1 MYIDTTKKLIEF
13 LNESTDCFHTT
24 ENIRKILTDNG
35 FYELSE
41 SKSWELQG
49 GKKYFVIRNMSSVLA
64 FKMPDKKPEGIMLAA
79 THSDSPSFKI
89 KPNAEMESENHYL
102 RLNTEGY
109 GGAID
114 FSWLDRPLSVS
125 GRICVKN
132 DSSVDIKLINID
144 RDMLIIPSLAIHM
157 NRDAN
162 KGYEFNHQRDMIPLF
177 GSEKGQFLSVLAQCA
192 DVCAD
197 DITGYDLFLYNR
209 EKGCIW
215 GADNEYFSAP
225 RIDDLQCSYAVLN
238 GFIKA
243 EKSESLQ
250 MFAILDNEEVGSSTK
265 QGAKSDFLLGV
276 LERIYENMG
285 FSREDYRIALS
296 NGFMVS
302 ADNGHAV
309 HPNHADKS
317 DPTNRIYMND
327 GIVIKYN
334 ANQSYTT
341 DAVSESI
348 FKAVCEKADVPYQE
362 FTNRSDMRGGS
373 TLGNL
378 ANNHVSLNS
387 VDIGLAQLSMHS
399 SYETAGVRDTKYLID
414 AMKVFFETVIVN
426 DNNKIILKK

>member
-1 MYIDTTKKLIEF
+1 
-13 LNESTDCFHTT
+13 
-24 ENIRKILTDNG
+24 
-35 FYELSE
+35 
-41 SKSWELQG
+41 
-49 GKKYFVIRNMSSVLA
+49 
-64 FKMPDKKPEGIMLAA
+64 ML
-79 THSDSPSFKI
+79 
-89 KPNAEMESENHYL
+89 
-102 RLNTEGY
+102 
-109 GGAID
+109 
-114 FSWLDRPLSVS
+114 
-125 GRICVKN
+125 
-132 DSSVDIKLINID
+132 
-144 RDMLIIPSLAIHM
+144 
-157 NRDAN
+157 
-162 KGYEFNHQRDMIPLF
+162 
-177 GSEKGQFLSVLAQCA
+177 
-192 DVCAD
+192 
-197 DITGYDLFLYNR
+197 
-209 EKGCIW
+209 
-215 GADNEYFSAP
+215 
-225 RIDDLQCSYAVLN
+225 
-238 GFIKA
+238 
-243 EKSESLQ
+243 
-250 MFAILDNEEVGSSTK
+250 AILDNEEVGSSTK

-276 LERIYENMG
+276 LERIYEDMG

-309 HPNHADKS
+309 HPNHTDKS

-341 DAVSESI
+341 DAVSEAI